1 MRKIRIPNIIP
12 IRRWEIGEKSGEPK
26 TGEKSGENK
35 ILVLDAKYV
44 DFKQSPNMILAK
56 FWHAV
61 FGIVLLLM
69 RSLHIRSRG
78 LFDGHK
84 VALRICKKLQLCD
97 CCV

>member
-12 IRRWEIGEKSGEPK
+12 IRRWEIGEKLGKPK

-44 DFKQSPNMILAK
+44 DFKQSPNVIQVK

-61 FGIVLLLM
+61 FGIVFLLM
-69 RSLHIRSRG
+69 RYLHIRICG

-84 VALRICKKLQLCD
+84 VALQDSQNMAIR
-97 CCV
+97 